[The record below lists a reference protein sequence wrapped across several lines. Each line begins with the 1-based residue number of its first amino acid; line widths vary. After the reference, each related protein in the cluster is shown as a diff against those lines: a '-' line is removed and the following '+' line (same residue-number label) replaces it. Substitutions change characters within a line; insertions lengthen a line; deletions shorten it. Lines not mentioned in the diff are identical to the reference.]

1 MSKTLI
7 VGDPHLGK
15 STITLG
21 KTGIGSSLNSRV
33 IDQFNILEWIL
44 NTALN
49 ENISNIIITGD
60 IFDDRRPPSTI
71 ISLFIIWLNKI
82 VDNDINISII
92 MGNHDSIR
100 SGAFQMSALDIIAAA
115 DIEGVSII
123 KSITTLHTLGASFTL
138 LPFSDRRSY
147 DVNSNVEALNIL
159 KGKLP
164 YELAEID
171 NKSAK
176 LVIGHLAIE
185 GSLPVGDEID
195 DATNEIFCPSEMFKG
210 YDATFLGHI
219 HKYQIMSKTPFVSH
233 IGSMDIS
240 DYGEQDHTK
249 VIIIFDP
256 DGKEHYRYLEIP
268 TRPLRQI
275 SITVPEDI
283 IDTTSYVIKSIQNE
297 KRSFVK
303 SIVKLN
309 ILMENPNTVNIDRPL
324 VEKSILNLGAF
335 HISRINEERRVAP
348 IKKSA
353 AIESID
359 NTVNENT
366 AIKMFA
372 DANIDDENKDNFIAL
387 ANEIVKECSSSA
399 EGKI

>member
-21 KTGIGSSLNSRV
+21 KTAIGSSLNSRLV
-33 IDQFNILEWIL
+33 DQLNILEWIL
-44 NTALN
+44 NIAIS
-49 ENISNIIITGD
+49 ENISNLVLTGD
-60 IFDDRRPPSTI
+60 IFDDRRPSSTI
-71 ISLFIIWLNKI
+71 ISLFITWLNKV

-100 SGAFQMSALDIIAAA
+100 SGVFQMSALDIIASA

-123 KSITTLHTLGASFTL
+123 KSITTLHTLGSSFTL
-138 LPFSDRRSY
+138 IPFSDRRSY
-147 DVNSNVEALNIL
+147 DVNSNAEALSL
-159 KGKLP
+159 LQGKLP

-171 NKSAK
+171 NKNAK

-195 DATNEIFCPSEMFKG
+195 DATNEIFCPIEMFKG
-210 YDATFLGHI
+210 YDAAFLGHI

-240 DYGEQDHTK
+240 DYGEQDHKK
-249 VIIIFDP
+249 VIVIFDP
-256 DGKEHYRYLEIP
+256 NGKDPYRYLEIP
-268 TRPLRQI
+268 TRPLRQV

-283 IDTTSYVIKSIQNE
+283 IDTTSYVIKSIQND
-297 KRSFVK
+297 KKSFAK

-309 ILMENPNTVNIDRPL
+309 ILMENPNTINIDRPA
-324 VEKSILNLGAF
+324 VEKSILDLGAF

-348 IKKSA
+348 IKKSI

-372 DANIDDENKDNFIAL
+372 DANIDDESKNDFIAL
-387 ANEIVKECSSSA
+387 ANEIVKECSSP
-399 EGKI
+399 EGKV

>member
-15 STITLG
+15 SAITLG
-21 KTGIGSSLNSRV
+21 KAGIGSSLNSRI

-44 NTALN
+44 NIAIS
-49 ENISNIIITGD
+49 ENISNIILTGD
-60 IFDDRRPPSTI
+60 IFDDRRPSSTI
-71 ISLFIIWLNKI
+71 ISLFITWLNKV

-115 DIEGVSII
+115 DIEGVSIV

-138 LPFSDRRSY
+138 LPFSDRRAY
-147 DVNSNVEALNIL
+147 DVASNSEALNIL
-159 KGKLP
+159 QGKLP

-171 NKSAK
+171 NKNAK

-195 DATNEIFCPSEMFKG
+195 DATNEIFCPVDMFKG

-219 HKYQIMSKTPFVSH
+219 HKYQVMSKTPFVSH

-240 DYGEQDHTK
+240 DYGEQDHKK
-249 VIIIFDP
+249 VIVIFDP
-256 DGKEHYRYLEIP
+256 DDKNPYRYLEIP
-268 TRPLRQI
+268 TRPLRQV
-275 SITVPEDI
+275 SITVPENI
-283 IDTTSYVIKSIQNE
+283 VDTTSYVLKALNEEKKSFN
-297 KRSFVK
+297 K

-309 ILMENPNTVNIDRPL
+309 ILMENPNTVNIDRSI
-324 VEKSILNLGAF
+324 VEKSILELGAF
-335 HISRINEERRVAP
+335 HISRINEERRVSP
-348 IKKSA
+348 IKKSVE
-353 AIESID
+353 IEGID

-372 DANIDDENKDNFIAL
+372 DANIDEENKDNFIAL
-387 ANEIVKECSSSA
+387 ANEIVKECSSS
-399 EGKI
+399 EQKV

>member
-1 MSKTLI
+1 
-7 VGDPHLGK
+7 
-15 STITLG
+15 
-21 KTGIGSSLNSRV
+21 
-33 IDQFNILEWIL
+33 
-44 NTALN
+44 
-49 ENISNIIITGD
+49 
-60 IFDDRRPPSTI
+60 
-71 ISLFIIWLNKI
+71 
-82 VDNDINISII
+82 
-92 MGNHDSIR
+92 
-100 SGAFQMSALDIIAAA
+100 MSALDIIAAA

-275 SITVPEDI
+275 SITVPENI